1 MSKLPNLR
9 PAGAAPAEPRY
20 EGSLVED
27 GFTIIRNAI
36 SPQLLQA
43 FQQSVNRSLCDL
55 ASPALGPAADCT
67 DPAYFKKAV
76 KHLIAQRSGY
86 DLLKPVW
93 KNLIRQDLLNDLFL
107 QPAIYR
113 FIGDVLGKD
122 LCYQDDPSLT
132 LNLPGVANSKQNYLF
147 KGFHQEVWSGASV
160 NTLQFWAP
168 LFQQRPEHGIVFIK
182 GSHLWGHIPHRN
194 REPLELPA
202 GHTETS
208 SDLALGDAVVFHS
221 LLLHRSAPIPKA
233 GQPRLALPCLVKN
246 FKYSNDSF
254 EKYRNWKIFSYSD
267 LSLIDRR
274 LGNHYLSP
282 FRLVDLPPQQFTGGI
297 T

>member
-1 MSKLPNLR
+1 MSSAAR
-9 PAGAAPAEPRY
+9 PRPSGADSAAPRY

-27 GFTIIRNAI
+27 GYTIIRNAI
-36 SPQLLQA
+36 SPQLLLTI
-43 FQQSVNRSLCDL
+43 QQSVNRTL
-55 ASPALGPAADCT
+55 AELDGSVLGTTTDGA
-67 DPAYFKKAV
+67 DPAYFKQAV
-76 KHLIAQRSGY
+76 KHLITQRSGY
-86 DLLKPVW
+86 ELLKPVW

-107 QPAIYR
+107 QPAIYS
-113 FIGDVLGKD
+113 FICNVLGKD

-132 LNLPGVANSKQNYLF
+132 LNLPGVANSQQNYLF

-160 NTLQFWAP
+160 NSLQFWTP
-168 LFQQRPEHGIVFIK
+168 LFQQSTADGIVFIK

-194 REPLELPA
+194 REPVALPP
-202 GHTETS
+202 GHAETP

-246 FKYSNDSF
+246 FRYPNDSF

-282 FRLVDLPPQQFTGGI
+282 FRLLDLPPQQFTGGI
-297 T
+297 S